1 VQLLD
6 NRWKVTAAK
15 YHTLNQSEIVMVAPN
30 VFDTVGN
37 TSRDGWEL
45 ESRVITGERFS
56 FYGSLGEINK
66 AKVNNPLPNTAYL
79 LSVPHDTVKA
89 GFAYTSR
96 APNSMVFNADF
107 FYISGIPYFTGTP
120 LVLKYSR
127 CYTRFDLRATY
138 PIRENRRHHVRNFR
152 TARLH
157 QRGRER
163 SSCRIDVR
171 SSA

>member
-1 VQLLD
+1 VNYKQSVATP
-6 NRWKVTAAK
+6 RGGFVVT
-15 YHTLNQSEIVMVAPN
+15 
-30 VFDTVGN
+30 
-37 TSRDGWEL
+37 
-45 ESRVITGERFS
+45 
-56 FYGSLGEINK
+56 
-66 AKVNNPLPNTAYL
+66 NTAYL

-138 PIRENRRHHVRNFR
+138 PFGKTDVTTFATFEPLDYISEGANGAVAGLMYDPRPKAQVGVSIRYRF
-152 TARLH
+152 
-157 QRGRER
+157 
-163 SSCRIDVR
+163 
-171 SSA
+171 